1 MRTFFQWLTEF
12 HGLDEKKY
20 RTALGIYPSL
30 YGAQE
35 LPPLAF
41 TPKSA
46 TAALAFQTIHKD
58 LLKNLLGAKPTKKKT
73 TKKKKKKG
81 RKKKKD

>member
-1 MRTFFQWLTEF
+1 MKTFLKWVEEF

-20 RTALGIYPSL
+20 RTALGLVPSL

-46 TAALAFQTIHKD
+46 TAALSFQTIHKD
-58 LLKNLLGAKPTKKKT
+58 LLKNLRGAKKSS
-73 TKKKKKKG
+73 KKKKG
-81 RKKKKD
+81 RKKK

>member
-1 MRTFFQWLTEF
+1 MKTFFQWLTEF

-46 TAALAFQTIHKD
+46 TAALAFQTTHKG
-58 LLKNLLGAKPTKKKT
+58 LLKNLLGAKKKKK
-73 TKKKKKKG
+73 TKKKKG
-81 RKKKKD
+81 QKKKKD